1 MAYSEE
7 LNNYLKNV
15 NFNNKSIYDIG
26 ANEGYMIDFFLNNS
40 KGSEIYGV
48 EPHPSNITILNK
60 KFKNKKV
67 VKIIHGAVND
77 YDGDCLIG
85 FEEQE
90 RKNGLKQGHVT
101 DTNNDLDLQGRD
113 WNKKSIVK
121 SYKLDKLCENAD
133 IIKMD
138 IEGFEHKLLPQLL
151 INMKNTKTWLIEI
164 HSWED
169 INYHGWTAKK
179 HNKNNDSLNK
189 MIKLFL
195 KNGFNNFVLAKK
207 RNINKPIDKNIY
219 WTDIPI
225 SSYIK
230 DKKKIYYK
238 VVNLIIKK

>member
-1 MAYSEE
+1 
-7 LNNYLKNV
+7 
-15 NFNNKSIYDIG
+15 
-26 ANEGYMIDFFLNNS
+26 
-40 KGSEIYGV
+40 
-48 EPHPSNITILNK
+48 
-60 KFKNKKV
+60 
-67 VKIIHGAVND
+67 
-77 YDGDCLIG
+77 
-85 FEEQE
+85 
-90 RKNGLKQGHVT
+90 
-101 DTNNDLDLQGRD
+101 
-113 WNKKSIVK
+113 
-121 SYKLDKLCENAD
+121 
-133 IIKMD
+133 
-138 IEGFEHKLLPQLL
+138 
-151 INMKNTKTWLIEI
+151 IEI